1 MNIDYT
7 NDGLHLLGKGYFE
20 MGRERKTLYYTEMK
34 KVFLFLSLFCYTCL
48 WAQKKVKVTCME
60 NGITY
65 GARIENRE
73 AESYSTRLQVSDLY
87 TDNMVL
93 QRDVPLKI
101 HGKANVGELVSVS
114 IAQQKATAR
123 VDNNGRWFVLLTPLQ
138 AGGPYTLS
146 ISVGKQTLSCKNVLV
161 GEVWLC
167 SGQSNMEFM
176 LKQAATA
183 QTDIPEANDDKLRLF
198 DMKARWRT
206 NAVAWNAS
214 VLDSLNHLHYY
225 KSTVWKSCTSATAAS
240 FSAVAYYFGKM
251 LRDSLNV
258 PVGLICNAVGGSPTE
273 AWIDRHTL
281 DCEFPD
287 ILYDWTKNDFIQDW
301 VRKRAALNIKHSTNK
316 QQRHP
321 YEPCFLFES
330 GILPLSKYPLK
341 GVIWYQGESNT
352 HNKEA
357 HEKLFKL
364 LIDSW
369 RSNWEQPNLPFYY
382 VQLSSIDRPSWT
394 WFRDSQR
401 RLMKS
406 IPNTGMVVSSDQGDS
421 LDVHPINT

>member
-34 KVFLFLSLFCYTCL
+34 KVLFLFLSLFCYTCL

-114 IAQQKATAR
+114 IAQQKVTAR

-146 ISVGKQTLSCKNVLV
+146 ISTGKQTLSYKNVLV

-281 DCEFPD
+281 DC
-287 ILYDWTKNDFIQDW
+287 
-301 VRKRAALNIKHSTNK
+301 
-316 QQRHP
+316 
-321 YEPCFLFES
+321 
-330 GILPLSKYPLK
+330 
-341 GVIWYQGESNT
+341 
-352 HNKEA
+352 
-357 HEKLFKL
+357 
-364 LIDSW
+364 
-369 RSNWEQPNLPFYY
+369 
-382 VQLSSIDRPSWT
+382 
-394 WFRDSQR
+394 
-401 RLMKS
+401 
-406 IPNTGMVVSSDQGDS
+406 
-421 LDVHPINT
+421 